1 MSADPNQRS
10 TEPPDEPAPPTV
22 RMPVQQPGQDSP
34 AGPPSPGQAPPPGRM
49 PPGRVPSSG
58 QEPPPGRWQEPATA
72 PAPQWQPP
80 PKPQPQFQPTVK
92 GPALDPTVQAP
103 AQDRAAPQQGRAAQD
118 AMPPTQVQD
127 PRQQQWQ
134 QQPPQWQQPQG
145 TPQAAPQWTPTPPP
159 AGGQW
164 PPQSPP
170 PPQPGAQW
178 GPPSQQPGRR
188 RAPRRRRMRRSVMVT
203 FTVVVIVILLVIID
217 RVANAVTENAFASQF
232 QKQGVPVKPSVSIE
246 GFPFLTQLA
255 AKDFNKVDISASN
268 IPVNLP
274 TGGTLSITSVHGT
287 IDGLHISGYSSSANA
302 KVDHITATAFVSFGS
317 LAAAGSLGGTGVT
330 LTQAGPNTVKITAG
344 LGGIASDTEEAQIL
358 QTGPQTITIKIV
370 SGGGGI
376 GDILGSIG
384 FNSFTFSLPKV
395 VPASLRITG
404 VNLNSQ
410 GLTIS
415 AAASNA
421 SFSQS

>member
-34 AGPPSPGQAPPPGRM
+34 
-49 PPGRVPSSG
+49 
-58 QEPPPGRWQEPATA
+58 GRWQEPATA
-72 PAPQWQPP
+72 PAPQWQPTPP
-80 PKPQPQFQPTVK
+80 PKPQPQFQPKVK
-92 GPALDPTVQAP
+92 EPAADATVQAP
-103 AQDRAAPQQGRAAQD
+103 AQGRAAQD
-118 AMPPTQVQD
+118 AMPPTQRLQD
-127 PRQQQWQ
+127 PPQQQQWQ
-134 QQPPQWQQPQG
+134 QQPPQWQQPQDR
-145 TPQAAPQWTPTPPP
+145 PPQPAQAAPQWTPTPPP

-164 PPQSPP
+164 PAQSPQ
-170 PPQPGAQW
+170 PPQPGAPW
-178 GPPSQQPGRR
+178 GPPSQQRGRR
-188 RAPRRRRMRRSVMVT
+188 RAPRRRRVRRSVMLT
-203 FTVVVIVILLVIID
+203 FTIVVIVLLLVIID

-287 IDGLHISGYSSSANA
+287 INGLHISGYSSSANA

-370 SGGGGI
+370 SSGGGI

-384 FNSFTFSLPKV
+384 FNSFSFTLPKV

-404 VNLNSQ
+404 VTLNSQ